1 MRTKLLKIMIH
12 IVIAIVFWG
21 IWLPFSVSHKSV
33 ELPVIGM
40 VSTCVYVLYYLPVIC
55 KYIQSK
61 INF

>member
-1 MRTKLLKIMIH
+1 MIH

-33 ELPVIGM
+33 ELPIIGM